1 MNFTGKSILKPRSF
15 TQGLKSSILKLF
27 IVIGREGVGVLRP
40 RTIVIWIV
48 DSFFFPIYA
57 DNKSRFEFENLKY
70 NVIIKC
76 NPNID

>member
-15 TQGLKSSILKLF
+15 SQGPKSSILKLF
-27 IVIGREGVGVLRP
+27 MVIGREGVGVLRP
-40 RTIVIWIV
+40 RTVVIWIV
-48 DSFFFPIYA
+48 DSFFPILA
-57 DNKSRFEFENLKY
+57 DNRRRFEFENLKY